1 MIIDTVVQVFSIISA
16 VVVFLTIIGVLI
28 TLWIALWFVIELLC
42 DKIRRLRNPDR
53 APTQDELYQLLS
65 PVEDE
70 TWDDMIRSHYA
81 ELPPDPPCDPPAPVK
96 HHTSVIT
103 MSDSEH
109 LAVCTCKK
117 WTANRLTVD
126 LAESAAAQHR
136 LEVKA

>member
-1 MIIDTVVQVFSIISA
+1 MITEAVVQVFSIISA

-28 TLWIALWFVIELLC
+28 TLWIALWFVVELLW
-42 DKIRRLRNPDR
+42 DKIRRLRRPPFTDE
-53 APTQDELYQLLS
+53 ELYALLR
-65 PVEDE
+65 PVESDDWEDE
-70 TWDDMIRSHYA
+70 VRAFYA
-81 ELPPDPPCDPPAPVK
+81 ELPPDPPCDPPLSVK
-96 HHTSVIT
+96 HYTSVIT
-103 MSDSEH
+103 MGPDEH